1 MRKGLIPVM
10 LGTLVSALGVSLI
23 NRKRKSW
30 FRTTRSAHPCSWG
43 VFGFGLAHILLGGI
57 DLFRRRAR

>member
-10 LGTLVSALGVSLI
+10 LGTLVSTLGVSLI
-23 NRKRKSW
+23 NRKRKNW
-30 FRTTRSAHPCSWG
+30 FRKTRSTRPYGWG

>member
-10 LGTLVSALGVSLI
+10 LGTLVSTLGVSLI
-23 NRKRKSW
+23 NRRRKSW
-30 FRTTRSAHPCSWG
+30 FRTIRPARSYGWG
-43 VFGFGLAHILLGGI
+43 VFGFGLAHILWGGI